1 MQEEISEFLCQTL
14 TSAPYRDA
22 IDVESSDDQRRLT
35 RRRRGRPPS
44 NSTKYGSKA
53 TATPWVQPKS
63 SSTESAKKSKPD
75 PTAARVGTSSSMVAP
90 LKQILSS
97 GGLGASAT
105 KATATATTVA
115 TTASSPSSS
124 SSSSRPATV
133 TAHISAKPPLSTGGV
148 QQPSPS
154 PPSSLPSSQQQQQ
167 QQTKPAA
174 TLFRYT
180 PSSGQSS
187 ASTFPLTKQH
197 LDFSPQV
204 FVRPLGSAA
213 AATAK
218 PRVGNEHAYHFHK
231 VNPDAM
237 QGNREAKVKKTD
249 QEKGEKKT
257 ESQDTVERESSEEK

>member
-124 SSSSRPATV
+124 SSSRPATV
-133 TAHISAKPPLSTGGV
+133 TAHISAKPPSSTGGV